1 MKIPEHDIVEVISRY
16 ITLTPA
22 GDNFVS
28 LCPFHVEKSPSFNV
42 NPRKQIFHCFGCH
55 RGGSAVT
62 FIQHIENISFDA
74 AVEKLVKKPMTE
86 EESNAKAMKEH
97 EQEMQHTLS
106 IVGSGALCKACYDVF
121 DYALQLRNGT
131 VIRFEFAKIIST
143 DWLHL
148 DMWTSPDKG
157 STLPYAADRG
167 IDVRI
172 SDIVWVMDAPEGS

>member
-1 MKIPEHDIVEVISRY
+1 MKIPEHEIVEVISRY

-28 LCPFHVEKSPSFNV
+28 LCPFHAEKSPSFNV

-55 RGGSAVT
+55 RGGSAIK
-62 FIQHIENISFDA
+62 FIQDIENLTFEDA
-74 AVEKLVKKPMTE
+74 VAKLEKPKTDEMFNAEAAAAAAYEVEVAQIT
-86 EESNAKAMKEH
+86 A
-97 EQEMQHTLS
+97 
-106 IVGSGALCKACYDVF
+106 IVGSGALCKACLDEF

-131 VIRFEFAKIIST
+131 VIRFEFAKIISK
-143 DWLHL
+143 DWVHL
-148 DMWTSPDKG
+148 DRWNGEDSG
-157 STLPYAADRG
+157 NLPFSARRG